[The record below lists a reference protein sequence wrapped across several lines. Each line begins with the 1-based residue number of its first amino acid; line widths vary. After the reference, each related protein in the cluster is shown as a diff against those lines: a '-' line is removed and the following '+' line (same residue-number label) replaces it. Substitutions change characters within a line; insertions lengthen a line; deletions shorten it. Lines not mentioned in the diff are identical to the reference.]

1 MEFWCFLGDQKGK
14 LGRNGLSEF
23 IKFYSPWNFQK
34 TYGFLFS
41 GGIKVNWFTQICLI
55 IEVKLGVDPLFK
67 SLWILTAKTAVNEQ
81 EKRAHLCINF
91 HDDPES
97 LNNNLLWI
105 LLHDFQH
112 ETALNKGT
120 LLLLCLNSL
129 SANPTKWLNTPR
141 QFVGSSSNVAT

>member
-1 MEFWCFLGDQKGK
+1 MKIPYLND
-14 LGRNGLSEF
+14 SEYLLPRQQLMN
-23 IKFYSPWNFQK
+23 KK
-34 TYGFLFS
+34 
-41 GGIKVNWFTQICLI
+41 
-55 IEVKLGVDPLFK
+55 
-67 SLWILTAKTAVNEQ
+67 
-81 EKRAHLCINF
+81 KRAHLCVNF